1 MAIED
6 DDGSAAA
13 NADATTTKTIDPA
26 AGAEG
31 TTATETQGADAGKAV
46 ATETAKPSLL
56 DAVKASLDKSR
67 SQTATAGK
75 ADAGSQA
82 KAETSTQEKKDG
94 EEEDRDPTDDEL
106 AAMAPNDRRSTRR
119 ALRQRN
125 EARDQLRSV
134 QAEFDA
140 VVPEVEGFRRL
151 VGFVNQNGLST
162 QEVNTGLGIMAA
174 MKNDPERC
182 LEMLT
187 PYYEQLLTVTGRGSL
202 PPELQKAVDDGE
214 ITEQHARRLAAA
226 EATKGIATKR
236 VEHVTTQTAEE
247 REAAARHTHTVS
259 TQNAMNAWETRMLTA
274 DPDYNRI
281 RQMFQRE
288 VRTRVLEG
296 SFQPKTPQDVAGLLD
311 AALADFK
318 KAAGVLRP
326 AATQTR
332 ELTPVRHTNGSG
344 GHTAPKPSSFAEA
357 VKLGVA
363 GTGR

>member
-6 DDGSAAA
+6 DTGSVAA
-13 NADATTTKTIDPA
+13 NADATDTKTIDT
-26 AGAEG
+26 GAEG
-31 TTATETQGADAGKAV
+31 VAQTSTETKGADAGKAV

-67 SQTATAGK
+67 GQTAVAGK

-82 KAETSTQEKKDG
+82 KAETSTQEQKEG
-94 EEEDRDPTDDEL
+94 EEDRDPTDDEL

-140 VVPEVEGFRRL
+140 VIPEVEGFRRL
-151 VGFVNQNGLST
+151 VGFVNQSGLST

-214 ITEQHARRLAAA
+214 ITEQHARRLASA

-236 VEHVTTQTAEE
+236 VEQVATQTAEE
-247 REAAARHTHTVS
+247 REAAARHTHTVA
-259 TQNAMNAWETRMLTA
+259 TQNAMNTWETRMISA

-281 RQMFQRE
+281 RQLFQRE
-288 VRTRVLEG
+288 IKTRVLEG
-296 SFQPKTPQDVAGLLD
+296 SFRPNTPQEVAGLLD

-318 KAAGVLRP
+318 KASGVFRP
-326 AATQTR
+326 AAQTR
-332 ELTPVRHTNGSG
+332 EIAPVRHTNGSG

-357 VKLGVA
+357 IRLGVA